1 MNEFFISFN
10 TWFSETNF
18 SWILLHFSCLLILF
32 KPNSRSKWKNIVD
45 FAFRGR
51 FSSYVFSRFFHVF
64 HSATNSTI
72 KIRNNKTR
80 TKQWQQKNSCINS
93 FHCSALTAFFVSLSF
108 SLTQM
113 VFATAA
119 FILILYSFKF
129 FRPLEIG
136 YVFMFSCERCFCVAL
151 CLLFRCRLFSTCFI
165 FCLVLFSSFVHAFF
179 LCTRHCALLLFHYII
194 TCICIYLY
202 IFTWWW
208 KVSFEIRLEF
218 VLELGW
224 RLLRLQILQK
234 INKVFVNDERH
245 NGWVFE
251 WNCFFVCRCSV
262 ICKFVLRCLMQ
273 PSIVQY
279 SSVHANPGDINSR
292 HIIRKISAQRQPHI
306 SNRRKHLSVASPFH
320 LVFFVFLRFAVCD
333 VFDDNSADDD
343 NDNGRERWFRVNR
356 NVIKLFHSFFSLTLR
371 L

>member
-1 MNEFFISFN
+1 ME
-10 TWFSETNF
+10 
-18 SWILLHFSCLLILF
+18 
-32 KPNSRSKWKNIVD
+32 D
-45 FAFRGR
+45 FPV
-51 FSSYVFSRFFHVF
+51 YVFSRFFHVF

-151 CLLFRCRLFSTCFI
+151 CLLFQMSTF
-165 FCLVLFSSFVHAFF
+165 FHVLHFLPRAFF
-179 LCTRHCALLLFHYII
+179 FVCACVFFVYSSLCTVVISLYYYM
-194 TCICIYLY
+194 YLY
-202 IFTWWW
+202 ILVHIYLMVESFFWNSFGIRFGAGMKAFAVANSAENKQSFCKWW
-208 KVSFEIRLEF
+208 KTQWMSF
-218 VLELGW
+218 
-224 RLLRLQILQK
+224 
-234 INKVFVNDERH
+234 
-245 NGWVFE
+245 WVKL
-251 WNCFFVCRCSV
+251 FFVCRCSV

-306 SNRRKHLSVASPFH
+306 SNRSKHLSVASLLH

-356 NVIKLFHSFFSLTLR
+356 NVIKLFHSFFRSLSVCKLHLQSEFLKFDCDGWEKATFFLVR
-371 L
+371 ASKHWSINLKWKFW